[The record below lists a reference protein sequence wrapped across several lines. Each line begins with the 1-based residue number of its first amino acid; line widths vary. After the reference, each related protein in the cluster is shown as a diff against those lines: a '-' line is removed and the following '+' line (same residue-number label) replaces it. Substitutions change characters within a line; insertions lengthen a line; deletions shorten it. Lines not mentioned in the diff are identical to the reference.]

1 VDISNLSCWNNAPQ
15 VGTRRWRGYSLSGNL
30 CAQATAFQSSASSEI
45 TWLISPPVNY
55 SDGMTL
61 SFRSQRGFGVSG
73 HDPFA
78 VLISTNYNV
87 DNLTTANWVNAPCNY
102 ATPSTADQV
111 WVNSGL
117 VDLSALLPPGYSGS
131 FVIGFR
137 YTGSGPNGQTTDFRV
152 DDVLITGGL
161 AAMLTTLPMS
171 NITASSAVSGGN
183 ITNGGGTPVTQR
195 GVCWSTSPNPTTA
208 NNTTSD
214 GSGLGSYTSNLA
226 GLVVGATYY
235 VRAYAT
241 NSAGTA
247 YGNQVQFTA
256 AGDYLNPNLTYGS
269 VTDQNGNTYAT
280 IVIGTQEWMA
290 ENLRTTTYA
299 NGDPIPNVTDSTEW
313 TQLTTGAWAH
323 YDNNSSYNYPYG
335 KLYNGYAVAD
345 PRNVCPTNWHV
356 PTDAEWSA
364 LVNYLDPAN
373 GSNGEYSTTAGGMM
387 KSTGTQYW
395 PAPNTGATNES
406 GFSGL
411 PGGGRYN
418 LGGPFNALG
427 YGGGWWSASESGAG
441 YAWYRFLYY
450 NNADVDRN
458 NNPKRNGFS
467 VRCLRD

>member
-1 VDISNLSCWNNAPQ
+1 
-15 VGTRRWRGYSLSGNL
+15 
-30 CAQATAFQSSASSEI
+30 
-45 TWLISPPVNY
+45 
-55 SDGMTL
+55 
-61 SFRSQRGFGVSG
+61 
-73 HDPFA
+73 
-78 VLISTNYNV
+78 
-87 DNLTTANWVNAPCNY
+87 
-102 ATPSTADQV
+102 
-111 WVNSGL
+111 
-117 VDLSALLPPGYSGS
+117 
-131 FVIGFR
+131 
-137 YTGSGPNGQTTDFRV
+137 
-152 DDVLITGGL
+152 
-161 AAMLTTLPMS
+161 MLTTLPMS

-299 NGDPIPNVTDSTEW
+299 NGDPIPNVTDGNAW

-323 YDNNSSYNYPYG
+323 YDNNASYENPYG
-335 KLYNGYAVAD
+335 KLYNWYAVSD

-356 PTDAEWSA
+356 PTDAEWNT
-364 LVNYLDPAN
+364 LVGYLDPTYDPNAN
-373 GSNGEYSTTAGGMM
+373 GFQSVTAGGKM

-395 PAPNTGATNES
+395 IAPNTGATNES

-411 PGGGRYN
+411 PGCLRDGSVGYFD
-418 LGGPFNALG
+418 GLG
-427 YGGGWWSASESGAG
+427 YYGDWWSASESGAENARSR
-441 YAWYRFLYY
+441 YLSYDV
-450 NNADVDRN
+450 ADVYRGIYG
-458 NNPKRNGFS
+458 KRDGFS